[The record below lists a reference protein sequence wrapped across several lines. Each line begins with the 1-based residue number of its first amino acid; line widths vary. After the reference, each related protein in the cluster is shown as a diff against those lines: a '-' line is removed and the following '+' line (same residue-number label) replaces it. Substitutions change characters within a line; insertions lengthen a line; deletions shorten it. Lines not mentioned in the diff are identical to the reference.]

1 MARRASSSY
10 RKTLHLTS
18 HIEGVRDSLDRLIF
32 TPGMESKKAVFR
44 KRLDIT
50 EKEIEKKLEQIG

>member
-1 MARRASSSY
+1 M
-10 RKTLHLTS
+10 
-18 HIEGVRDSLDRLIF
+18 RDSLDRLIF